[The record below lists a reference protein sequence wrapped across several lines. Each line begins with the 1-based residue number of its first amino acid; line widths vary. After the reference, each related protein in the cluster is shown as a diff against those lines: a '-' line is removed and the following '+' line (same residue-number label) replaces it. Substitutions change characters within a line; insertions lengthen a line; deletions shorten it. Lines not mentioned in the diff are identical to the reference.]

1 MQRRE
6 LVRILEE
13 AGFISKGG
21 TNHEKFVK
29 GDKLVLVKRHREIE
43 DQIAKR
49 ILKTGGASLAPPL
62 WGYVLHHP
70 RKGDLNGLRMGI
82 RIL

>member
-1 MQRRE
+1 LKEAEMQRRE
-6 LVRILEE
+6 LIRILEE

-29 GDKLVLVKRHREIE
+29 GDKLVLVKRYREIE

-49 ILKTGGASLAPPL
+49 ILRQA
-62 WGYVLHHP
+62 
-70 RKGDLNGLRMGI
+70 GLR
-82 RIL
+82 

>member
-6 LVRILEE
+6 LIRILEE
-13 AGFISKGG
+13 AGFISKGS

-43 DQIAKR
+43 QIAKR
-49 ILKTGGASLAPPL
+49 ILRQA
-62 WGYVLHHP
+62 
-70 RKGDLNGLRMGI
+70 GLR
-82 RIL
+82 

>member
-6 LVRILEE
+6 LIRILEE

-43 DQIAKR
+43 EQIAKR
-49 ILKTGGASLAPPL
+49 ILRQA
-62 WGYVLHHP
+62 
-70 RKGDLNGLRMGI
+70 GLRYLI
-82 RIL
+82 LITFRIAF

>member
-6 LVRILEE
+6 LIRILEE

-29 GDKLVLVKRHREIE
+29 GD
-43 DQIAKR
+43 
-49 ILKTGGASLAPPL
+49 
-62 WGYVLHHP
+62 
-70 RKGDLNGLRMGI
+70 
-82 RIL
+82 

>member
-13 AGFISKGG
+13 AGFISRGG

-49 ILKTGGASLAPPL
+49 ILRQARLR
-62 WGYVLHHP
+62 WP
-70 RKGDLNGLRMGI
+70 RPFGLR
-82 RIL
+82 LASPT

>member
-6 LVRILEE
+6 LIRILEE

-29 GDKLVLVKRHREIE
+29 GDKLVKRHREIE

-49 ILKTGGASLAPPL
+49 ILRQA
-62 WGYVLHHP
+62 
-70 RKGDLNGLRMGI
+70 GLR
-82 RIL
+82 

>member
-29 GDKLVLVKRHREIE
+29 GDKLVLGGYR
-43 DQIAKR
+43 IAQR
-49 ILKTGGASLAPPL
+49 IFKF
-62 WGYVLHHP
+62 
-70 RKGDLNGLRMGI
+70 N
-82 RIL
+82 

>member
-43 DQIAKR
+43 DQRATR
-49 ILKTGGASLAPPL
+49 ILKQA
-62 WGYVLHHP
+62 
-70 RKGDLNGLRMGI
+70 GLR
-82 RIL
+82 

>member
-1 MQRRE
+1 LKEAEMQRRE
-6 LVRILEE
+6 LIRILEE

-43 DQIAKR
+43 EQIAKR
-49 ILKTGGASLAPPL
+49 ILRQA
-62 WGYVLHHP
+62 
-70 RKGDLNGLRMGI
+70 GLR
-82 RIL
+82 

>member
-1 MQRRE
+1 LKEAEMQI
-6 LVRILEE
+6 RILEE

-43 DQIAKR
+43 EQIAKR
-49 ILKTGGASLAPPL
+49 ILRQA
-62 WGYVLHHP
+62 
-70 RKGDLNGLRMGI
+70 GLR
-82 RIL
+82 

>member
-13 AGFISKGG
+13 AGFISRGG
-21 TNHEKFVK
+21 TNHKKFVK
-29 GDKLVLVKRHREIE
+29 GDKLVLVKRHRDRGPDSQE
-43 DQIAKR
+43 DFE
-49 ILKTGGASLAPPL
+49 TGGASLAPPL

-70 RKGDLNGLRMGI
+70 RKGDLNDLRMGI

>member
-6 LVRILEE
+6 LIRILEE

-29 GDKLVLVKRHREIE
+29 GDKLVLVKRHREIA

-49 ILKTGGASLAPPL
+49 ILRQA
-62 WGYVLHHP
+62 
-70 RKGDLNGLRMGI
+70 GLR
-82 RIL
+82 

>member
-6 LVRILEE
+6 LIRILEE

-29 GDKLVLVKRHREIE
+29 GDKLVLVKRHRE

-49 ILKTGGASLAPPL
+49 ILRQA
-62 WGYVLHHP
+62 
-70 RKGDLNGLRMGI
+70 GLR
-82 RIL
+82 

>member
-6 LVRILEE
+6 LIRILEE

-43 DQIAKR
+43 EQIAKR
-49 ILKTGGASLAPPL
+49 ILRQP
-62 WGYVLHHP
+62 
-70 RKGDLNGLRMGI
+70 GLRSLI
-82 RIL
+82 LITSRITS

>member
-6 LVRILEE
+6 LIRILEE
-13 AGFISKGG
+13 AGFISKGS

-43 DQIAKR
+43 GQIAKR
-49 ILKTGGASLAPPL
+49 ILREA
-62 WGYVLHHP
+62 
-70 RKGDLNGLRMGI
+70 GLR
-82 RIL
+82 